1 MYTLRPYQQEA
12 LSKLLWSSRLIGNDV
27 CVLPTGSGKSLVI
40 AEFAHALKQPILIL
54 VSSKEILEQDV
65 EKMRHYVSEKEIG
78 IYSASVSRKDVSTF
92 TFGTIQS
99 IYKNP
104 AFFQQFRHVFI
115 DECHLLSPKATGS
128 MFMSFLKAI
137 GSPKVTGFTAT
148 PYRLDTSYTADGFG
162 GWTAYTTTKL
172 INRMGKQKF
181 WDRIIYNIDNDT
193 LTRQGYLCPL
203 RYIDKSIINH
213 ASIPMNKSRSDF
225 DLEAYE
231 KKIESAEEK
240 LIAAVFLGE
249 QIGKSVLVFC
259 SSVTSAETLSGYI
272 EGSEVVTAKT
282 KKKDRDRIVDSFR
295 RGTIKTVF
303 NVGVLTTGFDHPTLD
318 CIVLLRPTRSIGL
331 YYQMVGRGVR
341 IATGKTRCTVI
352 DMTGTVKAIGPIHS
366 IKLVKRQMWELESA
380 THDNWHNRTLYSH
393 TIDR

>member
-1 MYTLRPYQQEA
+1 MLRDYQQECVD
-12 LSKLLWSSRLIGNDV
+12 KMIWSMGIVGNSIV
-27 CVLPTGSGKSLVI
+27 VAATGAGKTHII
-40 AEFAHALKQPILIL
+40 AEFVRRMNTPILIL
-54 VSSKEILEQDV
+54 CMSKELVEQDY
-65 EKMRHYVSEKEIG
+65 EKLARVVNPDDIG
-78 IYSASVSRKDVSTF
+78 IFSASLNSKMVKRY
-92 TFGTIQS
+92 TIATIGS
-99 IYKNP
+99 AYKHP
-104 AFFQQFRHVFI
+104 ELFSHYAVVII
-115 DECHLLSPKATGS
+115 DECHNVPIKSLGS
-128 MFMSFLKAI
+128 MYMGFFKAI
-137 GSPKVTGFTAT
+137 GNPKIIGLTAL
-148 PYRLDTSYTADGFG
+148 PVRLDTSYVADGFG

-193 LTRQGYLCPL
+193 LTKQGYLCPL

-231 KKIESAEEK
+231 KKISGEEEK
-240 LIAAVFLGE
+240 LIAAVYLGE
-249 QIGKSVLVFC
+249 GIGKSVLVFC
-259 SSVTSAETLSGYI
+259 SSVTQAETLSGYI
-272 EGSEVVTAKT
+272 EGSKVVTAKT
-282 KKKDRDRIVDSFR
+282 KKKERDNIVGGFR
-295 RGTIKTVF
+295 SGSIKTVF

-352 DMTGTVKAIGPIHS
+352 DMTGTVKAIGPISS

-380 THDNWHNRTLYSH
+380 THDNWHNRVLYSH